1 MIAIGPF
8 IESIARRPVGVFGL
22 GLSGMATLR
31 ALLAVRAEVVV
42 WDDLPEKRAEAQK
55 LGARVE
61 PLAERD
67 LSGLGALA
75 LAPGVPLYHP
85 APHPVVQRAREAG
98 VEILC
103 DLEIL
108 HRCDHGRK
116 TVGITGTNGKSTTT
130 ALTGHILNHCGVPSS
145 VGGNIGRAALD
156 LAMPPENGAFVL
168 EISSYQ
174 ADLCTT
180 FTPDIAVLLNIT
192 PDHIDRHGS
201 MEGYI
206 AAKARLLEGAGHAVI
221 GVDDEP
227 SLALFHAVRE
237 AGRRVAIPVS
247 VRGDVAGGVHVED
260 GKLYDAIGEKNF
272 LVGPL
277 DTPTL
282 PGAHNAQ
289 NAAAAYAVAR
299 IFGIEPASALE
310 AMRSYPGLPH
320 RQQAVRTL
328 GGVSYINDSKAT
340 NADAAG
346 KALACYRK
354 IYWIAGGRPKAGG
367 LNGLE
372 SFMDRIRHAFLIGEA
387 AEDFAAWLDN
397 HGVAHSFSG
406 TLDRAV
412 EGAHA
417 LAQGERGQPGGTGT
431 VLLSP
436 ACASFDQFRSYE
448 QRGEDFVRLV
458 VALEEEG

>member
-1 MIAIGPF
+1 MIAIDPF
-8 IESIARRPVGVFGL
+8 LASIARRPVGVFGL

-31 ALLAVRAEVVV
+31 ALVAAHAQLVA
-42 WDDLPEKRAEAQK
+42 WDDLPEKREQAQK
-55 LGARVE
+55 LGVRVE

-67 LSGLGALA
+67 LSGLGALV
-75 LAPGVPLYHP
+75 LAPGVPLYFP

-103 DLEIL
+103 DIEIL
-108 HRCDHGRK
+108 HRCGHGRK
-116 TVGITGTNGKSTTT
+116 TIGITGTNGKSTTT

-156 LAMPPENGAFVL
+156 LPMPPEDGAFVL

-206 AAKARLLEGAGHAVI
+206 AAKARMLEGPGHAVV
-221 GVDDEP
+221 GVDDEA

-237 AGRRVAIPVS
+237 AGRRVVIPVS
-247 VRGDVAGGVHVED
+247 VRGDVAGGVHVEE
-260 GKLYDAIGEKNF
+260 GRLYDAMEGKSV
-272 LVGPL
+272 LVGNL
-277 DTPTL
+277 NTPTL

-299 IFGIEPASALE
+299 ILGIDPAEALE

-320 RQQAVRTL
+320 RQQMIRAL
-328 GGVSYINDSKAT
+328 GGVSYVNDSKAT

-372 SFMDRIRHAFLIGEA
+372 PFMDRIRHAFLIGEA

-397 HGVAHSFSG
+397 HGVAHSFSQ

-412 EGAHA
+412 ADAHA

-448 QRGEDFVRLV
+448 HRGEAFARLV
-458 VALEEEG
+458 MALEEE